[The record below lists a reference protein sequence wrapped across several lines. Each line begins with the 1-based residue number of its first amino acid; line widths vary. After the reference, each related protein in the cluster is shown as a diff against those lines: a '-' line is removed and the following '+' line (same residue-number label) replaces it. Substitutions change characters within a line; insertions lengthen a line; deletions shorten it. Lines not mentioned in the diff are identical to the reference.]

1 MPEFTQLGPT
11 MGFILELKNNLKK
24 EVSVAKAEME
34 KLRQESVQTGSEI
47 KRQFKAASAEIREM
61 GQQLQSMGM
70 KMTIGVTLPLVAAGA
85 VAVKT
90 AADVEE
96 MTNKFGVLFGSSS
109 KDVEKWAAAHA
120 QAVGRSRYDIMGYLA
135 DTQAVL
141 TGLGMTTSEAET
153 LSKQIVETSIDIASF
168 HNAADVDVLQA
179 YISALVGQTEPMRK
193 FGSDVTDNTLKFYLQ
208 SQGIE
213 ANVEQMSFLEKAT
226 LRANI
231 ITTQQ
236 TAAQGDAART
246 VDSFTNQMK
255 ALQAAA
261 KDMSVEFGE
270 ELIPYIQLM
279 TRSLNDL
286 IGWFNDLD
294 TSTRKNIT
302 VVAMFVAGI
311 GPALWITGKFAATI
325 VSLTASTEL
334 YTLSALKAT
343 AATRG
348 WTVALLTNPYTI
360 ALVAVT
366 ALAAGIIYFTTQA
379 SNAEEATKSLN
390 NALSRT
396 AKEWRDVATEARK
409 YADQTREIQTAE
421 QYRVISFMKGESDRI
436 VLMHEEQAAQAEL
449 NAGVREFYDIA
460 NRDMDDLNTAIS
472 SQRTLVSDLTGEYDK
487 LVRELEDLKNIDE
500 DIEDAGRSLEHA
512 AINVIKAEERLA
524 EVKADPKS
532 TATDI
537 WSADLGLRDAIDAFE
552 SAEKEYLGK
561 QEEQKTLLA
570 GGTIEKRQSDLDAL
584 EERITTE
591 TQLLSDYNEQWAI
604 TLDWVSQIRKEI
616 DEAAK
621 GSQTVAEAW
630 SSLTG
635 TAAERGIDLTSN
647 ATETERL
654 QELSGKTGIG
664 GMISGAGAG
673 ATTIGHQGDVIITVG
688 SAEEAKTTYDY
699 FINDSLYRS
708 TRAAGYKEIG

>member
-1 MPEFTQLGPT
+1 VPEFTQLGPT

-302 VVAMFVAGI
+302 VIAMFVAGI

-334 YTLSALKAT
+334 FTLSALKAT

-379 SNAEEATKSLN
+379 NNAEDATKSLN

-409 YADQTREIQTAE
+409 YADQYREIHSLMSEEYYRGAE
-421 QYRVISFMKGESDRI
+421 SAY
-436 VLMHEEQAAQAEL
+436 EERAAWAEL
-449 NAGVREFYDIA
+449 NAEVREFYDIA

-472 SQRTLVSDLTGEYDK
+472 SQRTLVTNLTSDYEK

-512 AINVIKAEERLA
+512 AINQIRAEERLA
-524 EVKADPKS
+524 EVKSDPKS

-537 WSADLGLRDAIDAFE
+537 WAAELAYRDAIDAFQ
-552 SAEKEYLGK
+552 SAEQAYLGK

-604 TLDWVSQIRKEI
+604 TLDWVTQIRKEI

-647 ATETERL
+647 ATETERV

>member
-1 MPEFTQLGPT
+1 
-11 MGFILELKNNLKK
+11 
-24 EVSVAKAEME
+24 
-34 KLRQESVQTGSEI
+34 
-47 KRQFKAASAEIREM
+47 M

-141 TGLGMTTSEAET
+141 TGLGMTTAEAET

-302 VVAMFVAGI
+302 VIAMFVAGI

-334 YTLSALKAT
+334 FTLSALKAT

-348 WTVALLTNPYTI
+348 WTVALMTNPYTI

-366 ALAAGIIYFTTQA
+366 ALAAGIIYFTSQA
-379 SNAEEATKSLN
+379 NAADEATNSLN
-390 NALSRT
+390 NALSKT
-396 AKEWRDVATEARK
+396 AKEWRDMAEEARK
-409 YADQTREIQTAE
+409 YADQTREIQSAE

-436 VLMHEEQAAQAEL
+436 ILMHEEQAAQAEL
-449 NAGVREFYDIA
+449 NAIVREFYDVA
-460 NRDMDDLNTAIS
+460 NRDMDDLNTAIN

-512 AINVIKAEERLA
+512 AINQIKAEERLA
-524 EVKADPKS
+524 EVKGDPKS

-537 WSADLGLRDAIDAFE
+537 WAAELAYRDAIDAFQ
-552 SAEKEYLGK
+552 SAEQAYLGK
-561 QEEQKTLLA
+561 QEEQKTLLE
-570 GGTIEKRQSDLDAL
+570 GGTIEKRQSEIDKLSD
-584 EERITTE
+584 RIGTE
-591 TQLLSDYNEQWAI
+591 KQLLSDYNDQWAI
-604 TLDWVSQIRKEI
+604 TYDWVSQIRKEMEKVAT
-616 DEAAK
+616 DTQTAAQAWTTVV
-621 GSQTVAEAW
+621 GS
-630 SSLTG
+630 
-635 TAAERGIDLTSN
+635 AAERGIDLTSN

-664 GMISGAGAG
+664 GMVAGG
-673 ATTIGHQGDVIITVG
+673 ATGGAVFEHNGDVIITVA

-699 FINDSLYRS
+699 FMTGGLYPS
-708 TRAAGYKEIG
+708 SHNKGYKEIG

>member
-1 MPEFTQLGPT
+1 M
-11 MGFILELKNNLKK
+11 
-24 EVSVAKAEME
+24 
-34 KLRQESVQTGSEI
+34 
-47 KRQFKAASAEIREM
+47 
-61 GQQLQSMGM
+61 
-70 KMTIGVTLPLVAAGA
+70 
-85 VAVKT
+85 
-90 AADVEE
+90 
-96 MTNKFGVLFGSSS
+96 
-109 KDVEKWAAAHA
+109 
-120 QAVGRSRYDIMGYLA
+120 
-135 DTQAVL
+135 
-141 TGLGMTTSEAET
+141 
-153 LSKQIVETSIDIASF
+153 
-168 HNAADVDVLQA
+168 
-179 YISALVGQTEPMRK
+179 
-193 FGSDVTDNTLKFYLQ
+193 
-208 SQGIE
+208 
-213 ANVEQMSFLEKAT
+213 
-226 LRANI
+226 
-231 ITTQQ
+231 
-236 TAAQGDAART
+236 
-246 VDSFTNQMK
+246 
-255 ALQAAA
+255 
-261 KDMSVEFGE
+261 
-270 ELIPYIQLM
+270 
-279 TRSLNDL
+279 
-286 IGWFNDLD
+286 D
-294 TSTRKNIT
+294 TSMRKNIT
-302 VVAMFVAGI
+302 IVAMFVAGI

-334 YTLSALKAT
+334 FTLSALKAT

-409 YADQTREIQTAE
+409 YADQYREIHSLMSEEYYRGAE
-421 QYRVISFMKGESDRI
+421 SAY
-436 VLMHEEQAAQAEL
+436 EERAAWAEL
-449 NAGVREFYDIA
+449 NAVVREFYDVA

-512 AINVIKAEERLA
+512 AINQIRAEERLA
-524 EVKADPKS
+524 EVKGDPKS
-532 TATDI
+532 TAIDI
-537 WSADLGLRDAIDAFE
+537 WAAELAYRDAIDAFE
-552 SAEKEYLGK
+552 SAEQAYLGK

-604 TLDWVSQIRKEI
+604 TLDWVTQIRKEI

-664 GMISGAGAG
+664 GMVAGAG
-673 ATTIGHQGDVIITVG
+673 NVTQSNEINIYVN
-688 SAEEAKTTYDY
+688 SPEEAKVASDQYV
-699 FINDSLYRS
+699 NDSLYRS

>member
-11 MGFILELKNNLKK
+11 MGCILELKNNLKK

-47 KRQFKAASAEIREM
+47 KRQFKAASDEIREM

-334 YTLSALKAT
+334 FTLSALKAT

-348 WTVALLTNPYTI
+348 WTVALMTNPYTI

-379 SNAEEATKSLN
+379 ANAEDATKSLN

-409 YADQTREIQTAE
+409 YADQYREIHSLMSEEYYRGAE
-421 QYRVISFMKGESDRI
+421 SAY
-436 VLMHEEQAAQAEL
+436 EERAAWAEL
-449 NAGVREFYDIA
+449 NAEVREFYDIA

-472 SQRTLVSDLTGEYDK
+472 SQRTLVSNLTGEYDK

-512 AINVIKAEERLA
+512 AINQIKAEERLA
-524 EVKADPKS
+524 EVKGDPKS

-537 WSADLGLRDAIDAFE
+537 WAAELAYRDAIDAFE

-604 TLDWVSQIRKEI
+604 TLDWVTQIRKEI

-647 ATETERL
+647 ATETERV

-673 ATTIGHQGDVIITVG
+673 GTTIGHQGDVIITVG

>member
-47 KRQFKAASAEIREM
+47 KQQFKAASAEIREM

-286 IGWFNDLD
+286 IGWFNSMD
-294 TSTRKNIT
+294 TSMRKNIT
-302 VVAMFVAGI
+302 IVAMFVAGI

-334 YTLSALKAT
+334 FTLSALKAT

-379 SNAEEATKSLN
+379 SNAEDATKSLN

-409 YADQTREIQTAE
+409 YADQYREIHSLMSEEYYRGAE
-421 QYRVISFMKGESDRI
+421 SAY
-436 VLMHEEQAAQAEL
+436 EERAAWAEL
-449 NAGVREFYDIA
+449 NAEVREFYDVA

-512 AINVIKAEERLA
+512 AINQIKAEERLA
-524 EVKADPKS
+524 EVKGDPKS

-537 WSADLGLRDAIDAFE
+537 WAAELAYRDAIDAFE
-552 SAEKEYLGK
+552 SAEQEYLGK

-604 TLDWVSQIRKEI
+604 TLDWVTQIRKEI

-647 ATETERL
+647 ATETERV

-673 ATTIGHQGDVIITVG
+673 GTTIGHQGDVIITVG

>member
-11 MGFILELKNNLKK
+11 MGFVLELKNNLKR
-24 EVSVAKAEME
+24 EVSVAKSEME
-34 KLRQESVQTGSEI
+34 KLRQESVQTGNEI

-70 KMTIGVTLPLVAAGA
+70 KMTIGVTLPLLAAGA

-109 KDVEKWAAAHA
+109 KDVEKWATAHA
-120 QAVGRSRYDIMGYLA
+120 NAVGRSRYDIMGYLA

-141 TGLGMTTSEAET
+141 TGLGMTTVEAEN
-153 LSKQIVETSIDIASF
+153 LSKQVVETSIDIASF
-168 HNAADVDVLQA
+168 HNAADADVLRA

-193 FGSDVTDNTLKFYLQ
+193 FGSDITDNTLKFYLQ
-208 SQGIE
+208 SRGIDK
-213 ANVEQMSFLEKAT
+213 NVEQMSFLEKAT

-231 ITTQQ
+231 ITEQQ
-236 TAAQGDAART
+236 SAAQGDAART

-261 KDMSVEFGE
+261 KDMAVEFGD

-279 TRSLNDL
+279 TGSINNL

-294 TSTRKNIT
+294 TTTRKNIT
-302 VVAMFVAGI
+302 VIAMFVAGI
-311 GPALWITGKFAATI
+311 GPALWITGKFATII

-348 WTVALLTNPYTI
+348 WTVALMTNPYV
-360 ALVAVT
+360 VAAVAIT
-366 ALAAGIIYFTTQA
+366 ALAAGIIYFTSQA
-379 SNAEEATKSLN
+379 NKADEATNSLN
-390 NALSRT
+390 NALNKT
-396 AKEWRDVATEARK
+396 AKEWRDVAAEARK
-409 YADQTREIQTAE
+409 YADQYREIHSLMSEKYYRGAE
-421 QYRVISFMKGESDRI
+421 GAYD
-436 VLMHEEQAAQAEL
+436 EEAAWAEL
-449 NAGVREFYDIA
+449 NAEVREFYDIA
-460 NRDMDDLNTAIS
+460 NRDMDSLNTAINN
-472 SQRTLVSDLTGEYDK
+472 QRTLVTNLTSDYEK
-487 LVRELEDLKNIDE
+487 LVRELEDLKNMDE
-500 DIEDAGRSLEHA
+500 DIEDAGRALEHA
-512 AINVIKAEERLA
+512 AINQIRAEERLA

-537 WSADLGLRDAIDAFE
+537 WAAELGMRDAVDAFQ
-552 SAEKEYLGK
+552 SAEQEYLGK
-561 QEEQKTLLA
+561 QEEQKTLLE

-604 TLDWVSQIRKEI
+604 TLDWVSHVRDVIA
-616 DEAAK
+616 EAATD
-621 GSQTVAEAW
+621 SITMAEAW
-630 SSLTG
+630 ASISGTG
-635 TAAERGIDLTSN
+635 ALNIPTN
-647 ATETERL
+647 ATEIERV

>member
-34 KLRQESVQTGSEI
+34 KLRQESIQTGSEI

-270 ELIPYIQLM
+270 ELIPYIQYM
-279 TRSLNDL
+279 TSSLNDL
-286 IGWFNDLD
+286 IGWFNSMD
-294 TSTRKNIT
+294 TSMRKNIT
-302 VVAMFVAGI
+302 IVAMFVAGI

-348 WTVALLTNPYTI
+348 WTVALMTNPYTI

-409 YADQTREIQTAE
+409 YADQYREIHSLMSEEYYRGAE
-421 QYRVISFMKGESDRI
+421 SAY
-436 VLMHEEQAAQAEL
+436 EERAAWAEL
-449 NAGVREFYDIA
+449 NAEVREFYDVA

-512 AINVIKAEERLA
+512 AINQIKAEERLA
-524 EVKADPKS
+524 EVKGDPKS

-537 WSADLGLRDAIDAFE
+537 WAADLAYRDAIDAFE
-552 SAEKEYLGK
+552 SAEQAYLGK

-604 TLDWVSQIRKEI
+604 TLDWVTQIRKEI

-664 GMISGAGAG
+664 GMISGGGTGGAVFE
-673 ATTIGHQGDVIITVG
+673 HNGDVIITVA

-699 FINDSLYRS
+699 FMTGGLYPS
-708 TRAAGYKEIG
+708 SHNKGYKEIG